1 MRNFSRDLIKQFLIL
16 ILFIAPKF
24 PLYYFKTRKIAPD
37 GQYYHIKGFSG
48 PNLENV
54 NGALAEQNL
63 DESKP
68 SPPTEDKQVGSLV

>member
-1 MRNFSRDLIKQFLIL
+1 MKQFELL
-16 ILFIAPKF
+16 LFWYQCVVRSF

-63 DESKP
+63 DETKAP
-68 SPPTEDKQVGSLV
+68 YQLEDK